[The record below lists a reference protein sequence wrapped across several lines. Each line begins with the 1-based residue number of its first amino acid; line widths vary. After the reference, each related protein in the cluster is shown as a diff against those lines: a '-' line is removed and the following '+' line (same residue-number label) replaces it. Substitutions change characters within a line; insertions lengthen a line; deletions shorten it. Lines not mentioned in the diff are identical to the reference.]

1 MSAIASTAI
10 VDTSSISS
18 APRANYRR
26 WRHTHMAA
34 GVSLDSMSS
43 MFAVSWNGAT
53 EVVSWTFYG
62 SNNPSTPF
70 QDLGT
75 IAKFGFETTYIS
87 DRFWAFL
94 YAQAN
99 AWSGTSLGFSRVEEI
114 ILPNRQ
120 TNTVTL
126 ASLLTDVRRTE
137 RRSAVATIV
146 TIVIVL
152 VCLALGGLK
161 LVLPF
166 FWKRPDSCGL
176 PAYIP
181 MRNMDCYAEA
191 GEIEALK
198 YNDGSDSE
206 TGTESGNDRHAEEDQ
221 QAVPAVK
228 FNHESVPCTS
238 NTSSSLGRI
247 CLPGKPHLKFR
258 G

>member
-1 MSAIASTAI
+1 MYVGDRFDS
-10 VDTSSISS
+10 
-18 APRANYRR
+18 YRGYKFDFVGTPDEPPALK
-26 WRHTHMAA
+26 THAYGSGA
-34 GVSLDSMSS
+34 SLDSMSS

-70 QDLGT
+70 QNLGT

-87 DRFWAFL
+87 NRFWAFS

-99 AWSGTSLGFSRVEEI
+99 AANGTSLGFSRVEEI

-120 TNTVTL
+120 TNSVTL
-126 ASLLTDVRRTE
+126 ASLLADARRAE

-152 VCLALGGLK
+152 VCLALGGLT
-161 LVLPF
+161 LILLS
-166 FWKRPDSCGL
+166 FWKRPDSCCL
-176 PAYIP
+176 PAYMP
-181 MRNMDCYAEA
+181 LRNMDGYAEA
-191 GEIEALK
+191 GEMEALK

-221 QAVPAVK
+221 QA
-228 FNHESVPCTS
+228 S
-238 NTSSSLGRI
+238 TSSKVQSRVYT
-247 CLPGKPHLKFR
+247 
-258 G
+258 